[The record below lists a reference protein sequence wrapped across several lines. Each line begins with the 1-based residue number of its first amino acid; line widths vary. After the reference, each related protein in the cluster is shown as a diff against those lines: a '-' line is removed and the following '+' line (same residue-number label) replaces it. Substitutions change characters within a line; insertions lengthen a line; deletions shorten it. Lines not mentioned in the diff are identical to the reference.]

1 MGTLRHAGT
10 VARSQGTRRYPFCYA
25 RKDESD
31 GRTKVRHRVGSR
43 HRDHGEGKQP
53 ERGHSWKWDRHCRAY
68 KQAHVREQGTCAD
81 FFQIRPPIATVH
93 DRTIFLAFPGH
104 SDERVIKLAR

>member
-1 MGTLRHAGT
+1 MGTLLHAGT

-81 FFQIRPPIATVH
+81 FSRSDPRLLPFTTGQFSLPFQGTVT
-93 DRTIFLAFPGH
+93 RG
-104 SDERVIKLAR
+104 